1 MPAVKTELIQ
11 YLDLLLPWV
20 VVVVVVGLVKLATT
34 EDQAEAAHQI
44 PAILDK
50 AYNNL
55 AAVE

>member
-1 MPAVKTELIQ
+1 
-11 YLDLLLPWV
+11 V